1 MHVSCEKQVR
11 ASRHSVPSTARD
23 WDAAAQ
29 DALVAVMEKDSA
41 RATSKTNS
49 ELSAA
54 LAASER
60 ENELKDRTIAQLT
73 AAAVAHRVYAQSQE
87 DLIDTMCKDEIV
99 MQDLI
104 INKVHRLQQALR
116 RSEEQKQQLQRRLEH
131 TAVPR
136 SAKRG
141 GGHCAVSSKISKEHI
156 IGTPRKR
163 KATSHLRQRDG
174 RRESPASS
182 RRTAVPDFSLACIRI
197 GPEFQAVIPD
207 VVPINKDDE
216 ERAGALIYAPGESL
230 ALLRET
236 TAQRA
241 EPVPARAA
249 S

>member
-1 MHVSCEKQVR
+1 MHVSCENQVR
-11 ASRHSVPSTARD
+11 ASRNRIPSTARD

-116 RSEEQKQQLQRRLEH
+116 RSEEQKQQLSQLQLEMIKH
-131 TAVPR
+131 
-136 SAKRG
+136 S
-141 GGHCAVSSKISKEHI
+141 C
-156 IGTPRKR
+156 
-163 KATSHLRQRDG
+163 L
-174 RRESPASS
+174 
-182 RRTAVPDFSLACIRI
+182 
-197 GPEFQAVIPD
+197 
-207 VVPINKDDE
+207 
-216 ERAGALIYAPGESL
+216 Y
-230 ALLRET
+230 
-236 TAQRA
+236 
-241 EPVPARAA
+241 
-249 S
+249 